1 MFDYSTQLQKFFDK
15 KITLPSGMRKMLL
28 AHRKANADRLI
39 KRLPELHPKI
49 RIGESNFRSQ
59 GSFAMDTV
67 IQTRF
72 TSEEYDIDYGVVIRR
87 SQLVNEDGSEMTA
100 AEVRELVRE
109 ALKDKRFNRQ
119 PKLMTNCVRVFYAD
133 EDDYAHHVDIPIYR
147 EFEDENGNTVTELAG
162 ENGWTRSNPTRVN
175 EWIEE
180 VVADKNKR
188 FAGSGSQ
195 MRRMVKFIKRFCR
208 SRNAD
213 TNTDWDLPNGMKL
226 TMLVAE
232 CYVWRERDD
241 EAIHALFTALK
252 SRLTWNSLEIENLAD
267 TKWPKAKLTKTIS
280 DQNVVNLRDR
290 IGEALDE
297 LAVLFS
303 TDCDE
308 TKARRAWDWVF
319 QSDGFFKELEEE
331 AKAEAKR
338 KALLEKASLLSVG
351 NAGTD
356 RFGRIVAAS
365 AASIPNLAH
374 AFYGEHFSSTDK

>member
-15 KITLPSGMRKMLL
+15 KITLPSEMRRMLL

-39 KRLPELHPKI
+39 GRLPELHPKI

-67 IQTRF
+67 IQARF
-72 TSEEYDIDYGVVIRR
+72 TYEEYDIDFGVVIRR
-87 SQLVNEDGSEMTA
+87 SQLVKEDGTEMTVA
-100 AEVRELVRE
+100 QVRELVRE
-109 ALKDKRFNRQ
+109 ALKDGRFNRQ

-133 EDDYAHHVDIPIYR
+133 EDDFAHHVDIPIYR
-147 EFEDENGNTVTELAG
+147 EFEDENGNAVTELAG
-162 ENGWTRSNPTRVN
+162 ENGWIRSNPTRVN

-180 VVADKNKR
+180 VVGEKNKR
-188 FAGSGSQ
+188 IAGSGSQ
-195 MRRMVKFIKRFCR
+195 MRRLVKFTKRFCR

-213 TNTDWDLPNGMKL
+213 TNADWDLPNGMKL

-232 CYVWRERDD
+232 CYAYRERDD
-241 EAIHALFTALK
+241 EAIHALLTALK
-252 SRLTWNSLEIENLAD
+252 NRLTWSSLEIANLAD
-267 TKWPKAKLTKTIS
+267 TNWPQAKLTKTTS

-290 IGEALDE
+290 LGEALTE
-297 LAVLFS
+297 LSVLCS

-319 QSDGFFKELEEE
+319 QSDGFLKELEEE

-338 KALLEKASLLSVG
+338 KALLEKAVLLSGG

-365 AASIPNLAH
+365 ATAVPNLAH
-374 AFYGEHFSSTDK
+374 AFYGEDFSATDK

>member
-1 MFDYSTQLQKFFDK
+1 MFNYSTQLQKFFDK
-15 KITLPSGMRKMLL
+15 KITLPSDMRKMLL

-72 TSEEYDIDYGVVIRR
+72 TYEEYDIDYGVVIRR
-87 SQLVNEDGSEMTA
+87 SQLVNEEGSEMTA

-109 ALKDKRFNRQ
+109 ALKFHAFNRQ

-133 EDDYAHHVDIPIYR
+133 EDDYAHHVDIPVYR
-147 EFEDENGNTVTELAG
+147 EFEDGNGDTVTELAG
-162 ENGWTRSNPTRVN
+162 ENGWSRSNPTRVN

-180 VVADKNKR
+180 VVTDKNKR
-188 FAGSGSQ
+188 MAGSGSQ
-195 MRRMVKFIKRFCR
+195 MRRLVKFTKRFCR

-213 TNTDWDLPNGMKL
+213 TNDDWDLPNGMKL

-232 CYVWRERDD
+232 CYADRERDD
-241 EAIHALFTALK
+241 EAIHALFSALK
-252 SRLTWNSLEIENLAD
+252 NRLTWSSLEIENLAD
-267 TKWPKAKLTKTIS
+267 TNWPKAKLTKTAT

-290 IGEALDE
+290 IGEALTE
-297 LAVLFS
+297 LSVLFS
-303 TDCDE
+303 SDCDE

-338 KALLEKASLLSVG
+338 RALLEKASLLSLG

-374 AFYGEHFSSTDK
+374 AFYGEDFPATGK

>member
-15 KITLPSGMRKMLL
+15 KITLPSDMRKMLL

-72 TSEEYDIDYGVVIRR
+72 TDEEYDIDYGVVIRR
-87 SQLVNEDGSEMTA
+87 SQLVNKDGSEMTA
-100 AEVRELVRE
+100 AAVHELVRE
-109 ALKDKRFNRQ
+109 ALKDKRFRRQ
-119 PKLMTNCVRVFYAD
+119 PKIMSNCVRVFYAD

-147 EFEDENGNTVTELAG
+147 EFEDERGSTVTELAG
-162 ENGWTRSNPTRVN
+162 ENGWIRSNPTRVN

-180 VVADKNKR
+180 VVAEKNKR
-188 FAGSGSQ
+188 ITGSGSQ
-195 MRRMVKFIKRFCR
+195 MRRMVKFTKRFCR

-213 TNTDWDLPNGMKL
+213 TNADWDLPNGMKL

-232 CYVWRERDD
+232 CYTWRERDD

-252 SRLTWNSLEIENLAD
+252 YRLTWSSLEIENLAD
-267 TKWPKAKLTKTIS
+267 TNWPKAKLTKTTS
-280 DQNVVNLRDR
+280 DQNGVNLRDR
-290 IGEALDE
+290 LGEALTE
-297 LAVLFS
+297 LSVLFAA
-303 TDCDE
+303 DCDE
-308 TKARRAWDWVF
+308 TRARRAWDWVF
-319 QSDGFFKELEEE
+319 QSDGFFKELEDE
-331 AKAEAKR
+331 AKAQAKR
-338 KALLEKASLLSVG
+338 LALLEKASLLSAG

-365 AASIPNLAH
+365 AAVVPNVAH
-374 AFYGEHFSSTDK
+374 AFYGEEFPTNGK

>member
-1 MFDYSTQLQKFFDK
+1 MFNYSTQLQKFFDK
-15 KITLPSGMRKMLL
+15 KITLPSDMRRMLM

-39 KRLPELHPKI
+39 RRLPELRPKI

-72 TSEEYDIDYGVVIRR
+72 TYEEYDIDYGVVIRR
-87 SQLVNEDGSEMTA
+87 SQLVNEDDSEMTA

-109 ALKDKRFNRQ
+109 ALKFHAFNRQ

-147 EFEDENGNTVTELAG
+147 EFEDEHGNTVTELAG

-188 FAGSGSQ
+188 IIGSGSQ
-195 MRRMVKFIKRFCR
+195 MRRMVKFIKRFRR

-213 TNTDWDLPNGMKL
+213 TNGDWDLPNGMKL

-232 CYVWRERDD
+232 CYAYRERDD

-252 SRLTWNSLEIENLAD
+252 NRLTWSSLEIENLAD
-267 TKWPKAKLTKTIS
+267 TNWPKAKLTKTS
-280 DQNVVNLRDR
+280 ADQNVVNLRDR
-290 IGEALDE
+290 LNEALTE
-297 LAVLFS
+297 LSVLFS

-331 AKAEAKR
+331 AKVEAKR

-365 AASIPNLAH
+365 AATVPNLAH
-374 AFYGEHFSSTDK
+374 AFYGEDSPSTHK